1 MRPFLLIPI
10 LVIVPFIALN
20 FLSTVT
26 GDRMSAVVLGLIIF
40 VTVASWFSGRPAS
53 RGKPMTRS

>member
-1 MRPFLLIPI
+1 MRPLFLIPI

-20 FLSTVT
+20 CLNMVT

-53 RGKPMTRS
+53 GGRPMTRS